1 MKTTIFAAVAALTLG
16 AGGAF
21 AQGTAGARAPVYGS
35 VWAANQRAEAL
46 AAANQRAA
54 TAQAPA
60 AVDARSASATSR
72 AKAD

>member
-21 AQGTAGARAPVYGS
+21 AQGTAGAQAPVYGS
-35 VWAANQRAEAL
+35 AWAANQRAEAL
-46 AAANQRAA
+46 AAANQRGT
-54 TAQAPA
+54 TAQAQA
-60 AVDARSASATSR
+60 ATGARSASAASR